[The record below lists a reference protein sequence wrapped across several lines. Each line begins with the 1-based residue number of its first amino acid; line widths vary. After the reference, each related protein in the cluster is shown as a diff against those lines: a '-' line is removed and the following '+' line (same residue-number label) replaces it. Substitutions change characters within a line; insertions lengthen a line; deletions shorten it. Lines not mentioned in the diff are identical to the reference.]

1 MIDTIQMN
9 EYIYDMDK
17 MMWILMIWL
26 TKYWLTMEM
35 NGKWWTYDH
44 NNMDMFI

>member
-1 MIDTIQMN
+1 MDQCLIIMIWIIMIDTIQMN

-26 TKYWLTMEM
+26 TKY
-35 NGKWWTYDH
+35 
-44 NNMDMFI
+44 